1 LLSLLGFIVLPV
13 IWSIPEALVTAELA
27 STFPENS
34 GYVAWVTEAF
44 GPFWGFLEG
53 LFSWISGVT
62 DNAIYPV
69 MFLTYLDTAWPAA
82 DLMSHK
88 RTFLVGI
95 SSVLTLMNW
104 RGLTLVGGL
113 AVAFTFVIIVPF
125 AILVVLGAPQIKP
138 SNWLRVDWET
148 VDWGG
153 YINVMFWNLNYWDSA
168 STLAG
173 EVADPGKT
181 FPRALAGAVVLV
193 IAMYLLPLAVG
204 LGVAPETK
212 DWTLGYFSAVADM
225 VAGRWLVALM
235 VAAAAVSQLGQY
247 QAEMSSD
254 SYQLLGM
261 SERGMLPKCLSVRS
275 RFGTPTVG
283 LLLSSVGIII
293 MISFEFMQIVE
304 MLNVVYCL
312 AELLEFA
319 AFIRLRVK
327 HPEMQRPF
335 RVPLPTWALAVML
348 APASIL
354 LLYVTLAPFVDGD
367 VPIICFTLGAV
378 ALGCILYPLLGVAR
392 RRGWAE
398 FHTVEQPGTWATLPH
413 DEVDEIDDR
422 IGNWATERVMSDELP
437 DASRRASLHSR
448 RSTEPA
454 RLSQEGSAP
463 AAL

>member
-1 LLSLLGFIVLPV
+1 MGIHEAATGANGPQGDSNGPAEVYDLEPLISNSIRPHRHRVLKLLPLVALIFYEVSGGPFGIEDAVSTGGPLLSLLGFIVLPV

-168 STLAG
+168 STLACRRGRGPG
-173 EVADPGKT
+173 EDVPTGARRGG
-181 FPRALAGAVVLV
+181 RARHSHV
-193 IAMYLLPLAVG
+193 
-204 LGVAPETK
+204 
-212 DWTLGYFSAVADM
+212 S
-225 VAGRWLVALM
+225 
-235 VAAAAVSQLGQY
+235 AAARRRPR
-247 QAEMSSD
+247 
-254 SYQLLGM
+254 
-261 SERGMLPKCLSVRS
+261 RGAGDEGLDA
-275 RFGTPTVG
+275 G
-283 LLLSSVGIII
+283 LLLRRRRHGRRQVARCPDGCRGCR
-293 MISFEFMQIVE
+293 QP
-304 MLNVVYCL
+304 
-312 AELLEFA
+312 ARA
-319 AFIRLRVK
+319 
-327 HPEMQRPF
+327 
-335 RVPLPTWALAVML
+335 VPG
-348 APASIL
+348 
-354 LLYVTLAPFVDGD
+354 GD
-367 VPIICFTLGAV
+367 VQR
-378 ALGCILYPLLGVAR
+378 LL
-392 RRGWAE
+392 
-398 FHTVEQPGTWATLPH
+398 
-413 DEVDEIDDR
+413 
-422 IGNWATERVMSDELP
+422 
-437 DASRRASLHSR
+437 
-448 RSTEPA
+448 
-454 RLSQEGSAP
+454 SAP
-463 AAL
+463 GDVGAGDAAKVSLRPVAVRDSDGWPPALLRRDHHHDLLP